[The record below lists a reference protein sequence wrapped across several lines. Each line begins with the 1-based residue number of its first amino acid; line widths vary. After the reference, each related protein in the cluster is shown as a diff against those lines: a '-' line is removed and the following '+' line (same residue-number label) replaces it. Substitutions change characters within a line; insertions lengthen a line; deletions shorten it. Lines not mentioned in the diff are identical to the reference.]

1 MSITPRYRTFLSGL
15 VALLGVVFVT
25 AESSAQAATFRGKVT
40 AEKGGEAIIGA
51 TVIIGELQLSVLTN
65 AQGNYVLTVPAAR
78 VSGQTVTLSAR
89 AIGYKSVARVVGS
102 LTAGERTVDFP
113 LVQDINK
120 LEEIVVTGVLEGTE
134 RAKVPFAV
142 GRLTLEEMPVLAGDP
157 LRALQGK
164 VAGVRIA
171 STTGRPGAAPEILLR
186 GPTSI
191 NASGRSQ
198 GPLIIVDGAVM
209 SVGSDA
215 GMMGGTNTGG
225 LEELGGLDIESI
237 EVVKGA
243 AGASLYGTRA
253 ANGVIT
259 IRTKRG
265 LSGQDGVKF
274 NVRTEYGFSDLS
286 SVNYGIPTNH
296 PLQLDETGKRI
307 CAVVSGQQ
315 SCARSFD
322 YMTEMFRINNV
333 NADTVRTPQT
343 SVNSAPNVND
353 LRNTFQAQIWPGQY
367 YNSLAQVTTRNPV
380 IMTAVDATGKIGS
393 VSYYVSGSYT
403 DEAGAIK
410 GLNGTQQRRARV
422 NLDYSARSDLKFSI
436 STVYDNL
443 SDDLR
448 NGGSSNGGLFGQ
460 LMRGALP
467 GFDYTARDT
476 LGRYLVRSGGT
487 GFRPTGNGGGTLL
500 YNGESLFNPRTSNR
514 FLGSI
519 TGRYFPASWVTFE
532 GTFAYDNRS
541 RFDNQIF
548 VKGYRTFTTTS
559 STNNGQQ
566 TVGNRTQESVNGSLT
581 ATFRKNLGTDLSG
594 KLSFRG
600 VYDQDEVVTN
610 GSGGQVYLA
619 KDIYQLDNLSTL
631 FTITSSSATVK
642 NVGLFTGAS
651 LDYKDRYVL
660 EGSFRYDGSSLFG
673 SGNRWSPFGRIS
685 AVWQVSKEPF
695 WNIGFLDEFRLRASR
710 GTAGTTPPFA
720 AQYEVFNV
728 SALGITTG
736 QAGNATLRPE
746 TTTELELGTDFN
758 LFHRLGVEVT
768 YAHGKTKDQILPVST
783 AAAKGFATQ
792 WQNAGTLLNKTWEV
806 ALTLPVMNNK
816 NFYWNMRG
824 TWDRN
829 RTYIDE
835 LFVPDFLF
843 AGGTAQGTGSFFR
856 ITADRGLSNGFQKNR
871 YGNIWGRKFYKTCGD
886 LPTSVQGDC
895 GDGKSFQVND
905 DGWLVWVGAG
915 NSWRDGITKN
925 LWQTKLPKAQSPWA
939 TELWFGHPIVDRPLA
954 GQAGEG
960 VGIDQIIGNVF
971 PDYRFTFSNDIQY
984 KRLTL
989 YGLVDATI
997 GHEINNQGEGWGL
1010 LDISSAYFDQANKS
1024 VETAKPV
1031 GYSWRAGGTES
1042 TGTGGFYDLLGPNN
1056 YVVESGSFAKLR
1068 EVSLTYKVGRIAGVG
1083 DWTVGVIGRN
1093 LFTITGYSGLDPE
1106 TGVAGGQSGS
1116 GLINQT
1122 DAFGFPTLRTFTFSL
1137 STRF

>member
-1 MSITPRYRTFLSGL
+1 MIGFSFRRTVVQGLAALGLSA
-15 VALLGVVFVT
+15 ALAAPMF
-25 AESSAQAATFRGKVT
+25 AQAATFRGKVT
-40 AEKGGEAIIGA
+40 AEKGGEPIVGA
-51 TVIIGELQLSVLTN
+51 TVVIGELQLSVLTN
-65 AQGNYVLTVPAAR
+65 AQGTYVLTVPAVR

-113 LVQDINK
+113 LAQDINK
-120 LEEIVVTGVLEGTE
+120 LEEIIVTGVLEGTE

-142 GRLTLEEMPVLAGDP
+142 GRLTTEEMPVVGADP

-171 STTGRPGAAPEILLR
+171 STSGRPGATPEILLR

-191 NASGRSQ
+191 NAQGRTQ
-198 GPLIIVDGAVM
+198 EPLIIVDDAIM
-209 SVGSDA
+209 NVGS
-215 GMMGGTNTGG
+215 

-265 LSGQDGVKF
+265 LTGQDGVKF

-286 SVNYGIPTNH
+286 SVNYGIPANH

-333 NADTVRTPQT
+333 NADTVRTPQ
-343 SVNSAPNVND
+343 SAVYNAPNVND
-353 LRNTFQAQIWPGQY
+353 LRNIFQAQIWPGQY
-367 YNSLAQVTTRNPV
+367 YNSLAQATTRNPT

-393 VSYYVSGSYT
+393 VSYYVSGSYS
-403 DEAGAIK
+403 DQSGAIK
-410 GLNGTQQRRARV
+410 GLNGIQQRRARV

-443 SDDLR
+443 SNDLR
-448 NGGSSNGGLFGQ
+448 TGGSSNGGIFGQ
-460 LMRGALP
+460 LQRGGLP

-487 GFRPTGNGGGTLL
+487 GFRPTGNGGGTIL
-500 YNGESLFNPRTSNR
+500 YDGENLFNDRTSNR

-541 RFDNQIF
+541 RYDNSI
-548 VKGYRTFTTTS
+548 VTKGYRTFSTS
-559 STNNGQQ
+559 SSLNNGQQ
-566 TVGNRTQESVNGSLT
+566 DVSNRTEESVNGSLT

-594 KLSFRG
+594 KLSLRG
-600 VYDQDEVVTN
+600 VYDQDQVVVN

-631 FTITSSSATVK
+631 FSINSSSSTIK

-695 WNIGFLDEFRLRASR
+695 WNIGFLDEFRVRASR
-710 GTAGTTPPFA
+710 GTAGTTPPFV

-728 SALGITTG
+728 SATGITTG
-736 QAGNATLRPE
+736 QAGNSTLRPE

-758 LFHRLGVEVT
+758 LFHKLGVEIT
-768 YAHGKTKDQILPVST
+768 YANGTTKDQILPVST

-792 WQNAGTLLNKTWEV
+792 WQNAGTLVNKTWEV

-843 AGGTAQGTGSFFR
+843 AGGTGQGTGSFFR
-856 ITADRGLSNGFQKNR
+856 ITADRSLSNGFQKNR

-895 GDGKSFQVND
+895 GDGKAYQVND

-954 GQAGEG
+954 GQPGEG

-989 YGLVDATI
+989 YGLIDATI

-1010 LDISSAYFDQANKS
+1010 LDISSAYFDQANKT

-1056 YVVESGSFAKLR
+1056 YVVESGSYAKLR

-1083 DWTVGVIGRN
+1083 DWTVGLIGRN

-1106 TGVAGGQSGS
+1106 TGVAGNGTNSQSGS

>member
-1 MSITPRYRTFLSGL
+1 MIGFSFRRTVVQGLAALGLSAVL
-15 VALLGVVFVT
+15 AAPML
-25 AESSAQAATFRGKVT
+25 AQAATFRGKVT
-40 AEKGGEAIIGA
+40 AEKGGEPIIGA

-113 LVQDINK
+113 LAQDINK
-120 LEEIVVTGVLEGTE
+120 LEEIIVTGVLEGTE
-134 RAKVPFAV
+134 RAKVPFTV
-142 GRLTLEEMPVLAGDP
+142 GRLTTEEMPVAAGDP

-171 STTGRPGAAPEILLR
+171 STSGRPGTTPEILLR

-191 NASGRSQ
+191 NAQGRTQ
-198 GPLIIVDGAVM
+198 EPLIIVDDAIM
-209 SVGSDA
+209 NVGS
-215 GMMGGTNTGG
+215 

-274 NVRTEYGFSDLS
+274 NVRTEYGFSDLN
-286 SVNYGIPTNH
+286 SVEYGQPTNH
-296 PLQLDETGKRI
+296 PLQLDETGKRF
-307 CAVVSGQQ
+307 CARVSGQQ
-315 SCARSFD
+315 PCARSFD
-322 YMTEMFRINNV
+322 FMTEMFRINNV
-333 NADTVRTPQT
+333 NADTVRTPQS
-343 SVNSAPNVND
+343 SVYDAPNVND
-353 LRNTFQAQIWPGQY
+353 LRNIFQAQIWPNQY
-367 YNSLAQVTTRNPV
+367 YNSLAQITTRSPT
-380 IMTAVDATGKIGS
+380 ILTAVDATGKIGS
-393 VSYYVSGSYT
+393 VSYYVSGSYS
-403 DEAGAIK
+403 DDAGALV
-410 GLNGTQQRRARV
+410 GLNGIQQKRARV
-422 NLDYSARSDLKFSI
+422 NLDYSARSDLKFAI
-436 STVYDNL
+436 STVYDDLDN
-443 SDDLR
+443 DLR
-448 NGGSSNGGLFGQ
+448 GVGFGALLRGG
-460 LMRGALP
+460 LP
-467 GFDYTARDT
+467 GFDYLARDT

-487 GFRPTGNGGGTLL
+487 GFRPTGNGSAGIL
-500 YNGESLFNPRTSNR
+500 YGNDNSFLTRSSNR

-519 TGRYFPASWVTFE
+519 TGRYFPANWVTFE

-541 RFDNQIF
+541 RIDNNIT
-548 VKGYRTFTTTS
+548 VKGFRTFATS
-559 STNNGQQ
+559 SSQNNGNQSI
-566 TVGNRTQESVNGSLT
+566 GNRTQESVNGSLT

-600 VYDQDEVVTN
+600 VYDQDEIITN
-610 GSGGQVYLA
+610 GSSGQQYLA

-631 FTITSSSATVK
+631 FSINSSSATIK

-710 GTAGTTPPFA
+710 GTAGTTPPFD

-728 SALGITTG
+728 SATGITTG

-768 YAHGKTKDQILPVST
+768 YAHGKTKDQILPVGSP
-783 AAAKGFATQ
+783 AAKGFATQ
-792 WQNAGTLLNKTWEV
+792 WQNAGTLVNKTWEV

-835 LFVPDFLF
+835 LFVPEFLYT
-843 AGGTAQGTGSFFR
+843 GGTAQGTGSFFF
-856 ITADRGLSNGFQKNR
+856 ITADKGLSNGFQKNR

-895 GDGKSFQVND
+895 GDGKSYQVND

-915 NSWRDGITKN
+915 NSYRDGITKN
-925 LWQTKLPKAQSPWA
+925 LWQTKLPKANSPWA

-954 GQAGEG
+954 GEAGEG
-960 VGIDQIIGNVF
+960 VGITQIIGNVF

-997 GHEINNQGEGWGL
+997 GNEINNQGEGWGL

-1093 LFTITGYSGLDPE
+1093 LFTITGYSGYDPE
-1106 TGVAGGQSGS
+1106 TGVSGNGNNSPSGS

-1122 DAFGFPTLRTFTFSL
+1122 DAFGFPNLRTFTFSL